1 MVWSEKI
8 GNFGTCKDMHFNV
21 NVKTLNF
28 KVKTAQENDKYCPEY
43 AYIGFNNSRFKSRDM
58 SANYFSDSTNNNIQ
72 LAYMDSKGM
81 LKKYHSYIF
90 SSLSK
95 QLSNLRGNY

>member
-8 GNFGTCKDMHFNV
+8 GNFGTCKDMYFNV

-28 KVKTAQENDKYCPEY
+28 KIKTAQENDQYCPEY

-81 LKKYHSYIF
+81 LKNVFHIF
-90 SSLSK
+90 KFIKCTIVLS
-95 QLSNLRGNY
+95 

>member
-8 GNFGTCKDMHFNV
+8 GNFGTCKDMYFNV

-72 LAYMDSKGM
+72 LAYMDSKRR
-81 LKKYHSYIF
+81 LKNIFHIFFIIKYTIV
-90 SSLSK
+90 
-95 QLSNLRGNY
+95 

>member
-1 MVWSEKI
+1 MY
-8 GNFGTCKDMHFNV
+8 FNV

-28 KVKTAQENDKYCPEY
+28 KVKTTQENDQYCPEY

-72 LAYMDSKGM
+72 LAYMDSIGM
-81 LKKYHSYIF
+81 LKNIF
-90 SSLSK
+90 HIFFHH
-95 QLSNLRGNY
+95 

>member
-8 GNFGTCKDMHFNV
+8 GNFGTCKDMYFNV

-28 KVKTAQENDKYCPEY
+28 KVKTTQENDQYCPEY

-81 LKKYHSYIF
+81 LNMYFIFF
-90 SSLSK
+90 SSLST
-95 QLSNLRGNY
+95 QLSYLRGNY